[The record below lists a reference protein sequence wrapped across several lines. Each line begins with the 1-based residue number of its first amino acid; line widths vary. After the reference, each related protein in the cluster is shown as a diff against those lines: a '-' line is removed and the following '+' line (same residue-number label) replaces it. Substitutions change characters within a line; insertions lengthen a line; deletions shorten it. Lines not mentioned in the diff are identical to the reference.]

1 MFLVTRDGV
10 EGDVAFELRRLTGL
24 LEDLTRIAEG
34 HRPGAELADAP
45 FLDDYA
51 PTFRM
56 DPCLTGLVQGHPSVR
71 GPAVL
76 TSALWAYSPELGF
89 ARTLSRYYR
98 LGRPL
103 TRGGA
108 HEP

>member
-1 MFLVTRDGV
+1 MFLVTRNGV
-10 EGDVAFELRRLTGL
+10 QGDAEFELRRLRSL
-24 LEDLTRIAEG
+24 CEDLTRIAEG

-45 FLDDYA
+45 FLDNYA

-56 DPCLTGLVQGHPSVR
+56 GPCLTGTVQGHPSVR

-98 LGRPL
+98 LGQPL
-103 TRGGA
+103 TKGGG
-108 HEP
+108 P